1 MDAKCVQPFRL
12 SAEQNAW
19 AVCRKLELERTRLN
33 TTKGAIQ
40 PNICQTQPLHPQW
53 HLCQFMDLRW
63 NLWYFPVGF
72 LKRQLK
78 PRVMSE
84 CRLIYKSLSTDD
96 FVSNETVKDI
106 AEKGASNNKKQNI
119 TGLLVLSGNQFL
131 QVLEGPTPE
140 VNALFRKISGDERHT
155 QVHLLHYELIQ
166 YRQFEDWSMR
176 LVDLWDIPG
185 SVREFVR
192 SKYRCV
198 EDIIQIPSDAMGV
211 HALLLD
217 ARALSR

>member
-1 MDAKCVQPFRL
+1 
-12 SAEQNAW
+12 
-19 AVCRKLELERTRLN
+19 
-33 TTKGAIQ
+33 
-40 PNICQTQPLHPQW
+40 
-53 HLCQFMDLRW
+53 
-63 NLWYFPVGF
+63 
-72 LKRQLK
+72 
-78 PRVMSE
+78 MSE

-106 AEKGASNNKKQNI
+106 AEKGAANNKQQNI

-166 YRQFEDWSMR
+166 HRQFEDWSMR

-185 SVREFVR
+185 SVREFIR

-198 EDIIQIPSDAMGV
+198 EDIIQIPTDAMVV